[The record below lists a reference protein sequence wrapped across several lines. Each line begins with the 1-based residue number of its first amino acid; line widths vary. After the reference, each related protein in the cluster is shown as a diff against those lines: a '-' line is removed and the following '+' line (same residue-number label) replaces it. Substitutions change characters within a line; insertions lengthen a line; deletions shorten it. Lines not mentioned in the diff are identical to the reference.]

1 MATEEAGEF
10 ERALKRLEEINAK
23 LEQENVGLD
32 ESVALFREGKEL
44 QRKCEALL
52 KAAQTSIETAAAG
65 SSDGA
70 PPNAQPG
77 KLPF

>member
-10 ERALKRLEEINAK
+10 ERALKRLEAINEK

-44 QRKCEALL
+44 QRKCEGLL
-52 KAAQTSIETAAAG
+52 KAAQTSIEAAAAG
-65 SSDGA
+65 SPDGA
-70 PPNAQPG
+70 PPNAPAG